1 MKRLLLFISL
11 IFSVQLV
18 FAHAGMFDRYLE
30 RVVSSEA
37 ILVTVSVTH
46 IVLLLLVKILGNRLK
61 YYKLGLRKITWF
73 VSQRKATALFASWLL
88 CSFVYGIYLSLLSDQ
103 IFLFG
108 GFIGLIFLLVF
119 SILLWINKTNKRFIL
134 GFRPLYYYL
143 QSTIFILVGLIL
155 YYVLCQYDWYREC
168 FVLVDE
174 VCDNLSRNLYPKRYG
189 LIVLANSVKEYVLC
203 FLVSYTILG
212 ICYLCKY
219 ASNRKR
225 TRHNQ

>member
-1 MKRLLLFISL
+1 MCRELPL
-11 IFSVQLV
+11 
-18 FAHAGMFDRYLE
+18 
-30 RVVSSEA
+30 
-37 ILVTVSVTH
+37 
-46 IVLLLLVKILGNRLK
+46 
-61 YYKLGLRKITWF
+61 
-73 VSQRKATALFASWLL
+73 
-88 CSFVYGIYLSLLSDQ
+88 
-103 IFLFG
+103 
-108 GFIGLIFLLVF
+108 
-119 SILLWINKTNKRFIL
+119 ILLWINKTNKRFIL

-143 QSTIFILVGLIL
+143 QSSIFILVGLIL
-155 YYVLCQYDWYREC
+155 YYVFCQYDWYREC

-225 TRHNQ
+225 TRHNQQQLLHHSNFHPLFVAIAFCSSVSLARFFVPILQVLFAPSARALSNERRLVTVSF

>member
-1 MKRLLLFISL
+1 MKRLLLFISF

-30 RVVSSEA
+30 YLVSSRA
-37 ILVTVSVTH
+37 ILVTILITH
-46 IVLLLLVKILGNRLK
+46 IVLLLCVKLFRKWLHG
-61 YYKLGLRKITWF
+61 YKRVLLRITKWIKQQQITTM
-73 VSQRKATALFASWLL
+73 VSSWLL

-108 GFIGLIFLLVF
+108 GFIGLIFLLAF

-143 QSTIFILVGLIL
+143 QSSIFILVGLIL
-155 YYVLCQYDWYREC
+155 YYVFCQYDWYREC

-225 TRHNQ
+225 TRLNQ